1 MNAGAIGSSEGPRF
15 QLRVLARAGS
25 STLNVSG
32 RVSWD
37 RSLLF
42 AEAPSLGGGTGAIA
56 ELRAAGAEQPALVAR
71 LIPMAARC
79 AAPPGPTAGSQP
91 VGAGSLEPMAQS
103 LATEVWSAGRS
114 SGSALCNLPRA
125 VRRSVAE
132 ACWIREV
139 AQSTNYGRDAFYKQ
153 AVAGRAPPCTNPACS
168 HAAIRRLAGAA
179 KCAAQLIIDGW
190 AAKTTVLDCE
200 GDIRISRL
208 L

>member
-1 MNAGAIGSSEGPRF
+1 VSQPRFRNRCRGNAGPIGSSEGPRF

-32 RVSWD
+32 RSELVSITYSSP
-37 RSLLF
+37 RP
-42 AEAPSLGGGTGAIA
+42 PSLGGGTGAIA
-56 ELRAAGAEQPALVAR
+56 ESRAAGAEQPALVAR

-91 VGAGSLEPMAQS
+91 VGAGSLVPMAQS

-139 AQSTNYGRDAFYKQ
+139 AQSTNYGRDAVYKQ
-153 AVAGRAPPCTNPACS
+153 AVAGTSATLHKSCLLARCCDFGTGSLA
-168 HAAIRRLAGAA
+168 RRSAL
-179 KCAAQLIIDGW
+179 LSSLL
-190 AAKTTVLDCE
+190 TV
-200 GDIRISRL
+200 GP
-208 L
+208 